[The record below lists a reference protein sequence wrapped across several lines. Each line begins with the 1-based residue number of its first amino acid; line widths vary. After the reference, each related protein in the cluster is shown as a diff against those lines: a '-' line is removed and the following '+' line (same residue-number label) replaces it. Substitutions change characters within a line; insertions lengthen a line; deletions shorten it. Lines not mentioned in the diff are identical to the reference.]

1 MRQYREQEGRRSEE
15 ERPHAVEL
23 EERAPLRGLKRE
35 REAAQ
40 AAPLKEPK
48 KMLSEAEAGL
58 PPSDGRFDDGGG
70 STSKMAEDCQ
80 QLPSPPDPPA
90 SDGGSPPEQSTPPHP
105 LDGLEAIS
113 SAMASSAGAPLRGG
127 QQGLEDCRRRMDLI
141 NAARRLRGLPVRLG

>member
-1 MRQYREQEGRRSEE
+1 M
-15 ERPHAVEL
+15 EL

-48 KMLSEAEAGL
+48 KEPTMLPEAEQAGL
-58 PPSDGRFDDGGG
+58 RPSDGRFDEGGG
-70 STSKMAEDCQ
+70 STATMAEDCQ

-90 SDGGSPPEQSTPPHP
+90 SDGGSPPEQSTPPP
-105 LDGLEAIS
+105 EQTIEAIS

>member
-1 MRQYREQEGRRSEE
+1 ME
-15 ERPHAVEL
+15 P

-48 KMLSEAEAGL
+48 KEPTMLPEAEQAGL
-58 PPSDGRFDDGGG
+58 PPSDGRFDEGGG
-70 STSKMAEDCQ
+70 STATMAEDCQ

-90 SDGGSPPEQSTPPHP
+90 SDGGSPPDEQSAPPP
-105 LDGLEAIS
+105 EQTIEAIS

>member
-1 MRQYREQEGRRSEE
+1 M
-15 ERPHAVEL
+15 EL

-48 KMLSEAEAGL
+48 KEPTMLPEAEQAGL
-58 PPSDGRFDDGGG
+58 RPSDGRFDEGGG
-70 STSKMAEDCQ
+70 STATMAEDCQ

-90 SDGGSPPEQSTPPHP
+90 SDGGSPPEQTI
-105 LDGLEAIS
+105 EAIS